1 MLVDEGAMQETLRV
15 SLDIKGNTLDEP
27 VNIRV
32 SIIDLTLMCQDV
44 TTGE

>member
-1 MLVDEGAMQETLRV
+1 MSVDEGAMQETLVV